1 MASAVIHISVA
12 SLVNKVLNRNNNEL
26 FIGTIAPDIAKQIGE
41 TKTKSHFLVEDDN
54 IPNLDKFLDKYKNKL
69 DNDFVLGYYIHLF
82 TDYLWFKYFLP
93 EIYDKDIIRKL
104 DGTIVK
110 CEDKKAAEY
119 IYNDYTNMNIK
130 LIDEYNLD
138 LKIFYNEIP
147 EIENIIEEIPMDKLD
162 IVVNKMG
169 EIIINSKVKNDLVFN
184 IEHIKN
190 FISFSTKLILS
201 NLNELNIK

>member
-1 MASAVIHISVA
+1 MASAVIHIAVA

-41 TKTKSHFLVEDDN
+41 TKVKSHFLVEDDN
-54 IPNLDKFLDKYKNKL
+54 IPALDKFLDKYKNKL

-110 CEDKKAAEY
+110 CENQKAAEY